1 METNSDLKDILTQ
14 SMAEG
19 ERRDVL
25 TYGSIICL
33 NFTEEGSSTSVE
45 YFAYS
50 EGLTDN
56 KVLLKSKDEVQGEGS
71 YSRSIFRVYP
81 SFYHDAYFKG
91 KEKFEEITKGGIT
104 TQLDKRGII
113 KTHKEGFLT

>member
-1 METNSDLKDILTQ
+1 MEANNVPNDLKDLFAQ
-14 SMAEG
+14 SAAEG
-19 ERRDVL
+19 DTRDVL

-33 NFTEEGSSTSVE
+33 NFTEENSQASIE

-50 EGLTDN
+50 EGLTDV
-56 KVLLKSKDEVQGEGS
+56 KVLLKTKDGVQGEGS

-91 KEKFEEITKGGIT
+91 KEKFEEITKGDLT
-104 TQLDKRGII
+104 TQLDKRG
-113 KTHKEGFLT
+113 K